1 MTMSAVTLK
10 TAVGSISPPQ
20 PRIFTFEEYCCYED
34 GTDDRYELVEGYLQ
48 LMAPPA
54 GLHII
59 ICEFLVY
66 IFNKLFAHTQTQL
79 RAGKEVGV
87 KINNNTCRI
96 VDVCVNR
103 EEHWLHIAQVGEQG
117 IFQQNQTPLLVI
129 EVTSTNETEDY
140 KKKHKEYA
148 AIQIPEY
155 WIINRNREHIRVCNS
170 AYPGGPYQDE
180 EFLKGEQILSKV
192 LPQLRLTVDEVL
204 NPLSVRR
211 LMEIDQ
217 AQQVAERNVL
227 EAEKATVTA
236 ERDVLEAEKATV
248 TAERDVLEAEKATV
262 TAERDVLE
270 AKNAKVTAERDV
282 LKMELERLK
291 ALMKLD

>member
-1 MTMSAVTLK
+1 MTVSAVTLK
-10 TAVGSISPPQ
+10 TTVGTISTPPQ
-20 PRIFTFEEYCCYED
+20 PRIFTFEEYCSYED
-34 GTDDRYELVEGYLQ
+34 GTPDRYELVEGYLQ
-48 LMAPPA
+48 LMTPPA

-87 KINNNTCRI
+87 RINKNTSRI

-103 EEHWLHIAQVGEQG
+103 EEHWLHIAQVGEAG
-117 IFQQNQTPLLVI
+117 IFQHNQTPLLVI

-148 AIQIPEY
+148 AIGIPEY
-155 WIINRNREHIRVCNS
+155 WIINRRREHIRVCNS
-170 AYPGGPYQDE
+170 ASGGAPYQDRD
-180 EFLKGEQILSKV
+180 FRKGEQILSQV

-204 NPLSVRR
+204 NPIAVRR
-211 LMEIDQ
+211 LMEIEQ

-227 EAEKATVTA
+227 EAENATVTA
-236 ERDVLEAEKATV
+236 QRDA
-248 TAERDVLEAEKATV
+248 
-262 TAERDVLE
+262 
-270 AKNAKVTAERDV
+270 
-282 LKMELERLK
+282 LKMELSQLK